1 MNAYFIIKHVYKFK
15 VPEYLLTHFLINL
28 IIQNY
33 LILKLE
39 GIYLP
44 FAIRT
49 AIIYLVVYIK

>member
-33 LILKLE
+33 LILKLD

-44 FAIRT
+44 SAIRT